1 MISIQHNC
9 IFFIVLKVTQ
19 KPLTFEMD
27 LWGVRSNIGWKPK
40 AKLETIR
47 IINMTKKEELI
58 ITIKE

>member
-27 LWGVRSNIGWKPK
+27 LWGVRQKPK